1 MLTDTDRT
9 TQMGEATKEKLR
21 QYIARIER
29 LEAEKAEL
37 GADVREVYAELK
49 SFGFDAKVMR
59 KVIALRKLEEAERSE
74 QEALTD
80 MYMDVAAGV

>member
-80 MYMDVAAGV
+80 MYMDVAEGV

>member
-1 MLTDTDRT
+1 MSDFDNSDS
-9 TQMGEATKEKLR
+9 MGQATKEKLR

-37 GADVREVYAELK
+37 GADIREVYSELK
-49 SFGFDAKVMR
+49 SFGFDPKIMR
-59 KVIALRKLEEAERSE
+59 KVVALRKLDAAERAE

-80 MYMDVAAGV
+80 LYLDVVAEV

>member
-37 GADVREVYAELK
+37 GADVREVYAELNYLSAIK
-49 SFGFDAKVMR
+49 TR
-59 KVIALRKLEEAERSE
+59 L
-74 QEALTD
+74 
-80 MYMDVAAGV
+80 